1 MLIQALNGNNILI
14 YFSYRLYFVQQ
25 LKIFVLIVLKHFML
39 TAPTNVKPILPNIRK
54 IVEEICIEFA
64 STASKSFELVNI
76 TQEQIHSNK
85 KKLEKWEKI
94 LNNLEIAVKSN
105 KKFTSCDSGETSS

>member
-64 STASKSFELVNI
+64 MTASKSFELVNI

-85 KKLEKWEKI
+85 KKLEEREK
-94 LNNLEIAVKSN
+94 NVE
-105 KKFTSCDSGETSS
+105 